1 MMVPADPP
9 TEAPKRMYEIV
20 CDSCGSIGIHPSRLG
35 AEGRAE
41 RHVEETGHDCD
52 VEVMDDV

>member
-1 MMVPADPP
+1 
-9 TEAPKRMYEIV
+9 MYEIV

-52 VEVMDDV
+52 VEVMSEG